1 MLFEARSHYDHG
13 KVAGNRLSTGSL
25 CLALEIVSCSLSLFG
40 VPCPSLYK
48 LEGRVTC
55 RVQIGLGL
63 AYLLLQAGYKSGS

>member
-1 MLFEARSHYDHG
+1 MLFEARSHYHHE
-13 KVAGNRLSTGSL
+13 VVTVNRLSSL
-25 CLALEIVSCSLSLFG
+25 CLALDIVSCLLVPLW

-55 RVQIGLGL
+55 GVQIGLGL